1 MSGRKAAYV
10 ATLDDLCGR
19 IPHVAARR
27 DQLLLV
33 LKVIDKLDQG
43 GIMDAVI
50 HSKGYLNTISDAA
63 SQSVKIV
70 WNNGWALGFE
80 GEGGEM
86 VILIDAISRIR
97 ERKTGLEIEL
107 DSGESIW
114 LRFHGEWRRD
124 PVG

>member
-19 IPHVAARR
+19 IPHMAARR

-124 PVG
+124 PEG

>member
-1 MSGRKAAYV
+1 MSQRKDSYLQM
-10 ATLDDLCGR
+10 LDQLCAEV
-19 IPHVAARR
+19 PHVAARR

-33 LKVIDKLDQG
+33 LKLIEKLDAN

-63 SQSVKIV
+63 SQSVKLV

-86 VILIDAISRIR
+86 VILIDAIQRIR

-107 DSGESIW
+107 ETGESIW
-114 LRFHGEWRRD
+114 LRFHGQWRHD
-124 PVG
+124 PED

>member
-124 PVG
+124 PEG

>member
-19 IPHVAARR
+19 IPHMAARR